1 MEKVILLGTESKLS
15 FEATRGFY
23 VFGAIVFGLLGIYN
37 ITADSLQP
45 LRLIF
50 GLAIIAWCLFQ
61 LFEVVTGFSE
71 NSYFA
76 PKIRLTDQNI
86 EFKTGFLKDVIKL
99 NWTDIKSIDARAF
112 EMHIQ
117 LTNTTQIIR
126 YRTSY
131 VISKE
136 IKNAIIEYA
145 DTKGIRVL

>member
-1 MEKVILLGTESKLS
+1 
-15 FEATRGFY
+15 
-23 VFGAIVFGLLGIYN
+23 
-37 ITADSLQP
+37 
-45 LRLIF
+45 
-50 GLAIIAWCLFQ
+50 
-61 LFEVVTGFSE
+61 VTGFSE

-99 NWTDIKSIDARAF
+99 NWTDIKSIDVRAF

>member
-37 ITADSLQP
+37 IMADSLQP
-45 LRLIF
+45 FRLIF

-61 LFEVVTGFSE
+61 LFKVVTGFSE

-99 NWTDIKSIDARAF
+99 NWTDIKSIDVRAF
-112 EMHIQ
+112 EMHVQ

-145 DTKGIRVL
+145 DTKGIQII